1 MAVYR
6 IQRPPQISSSWTT
19 EKFVKMIRSLLDE
32 LDNSRLLDQE
42 IRYYTNLAVSAIAS
56 TTTEVSNAG
65 YYGVLMQGQI
75 DNTGPLM
82 TIDLD
87 VPLWDSDYDQPVK
100 PNSISSVDYT
110 PAREVNPHVMP
121 MDIAF
126 ASANTVD
133 SPNIFNQTV
142 QQIPV
147 VPPAQPLARDRY
159 TKYYNVSG
167 VIESLIDVSATSI
180 KSIFPDSTINT
191 VGLPDDFFAALT
203 KLSYSELSYLRSH
216 SYTFNQHG
224 AWTFFGSKVYI
235 LLGRDLVNLVTIPAG
250 EGTEKQVILDAFSF
264 DIAGMRKPILDNLV
278 DAWSEDSGWWSH
290 IDLPDKHMRLLAVS
304 VQKMCL
310 DKLGKRFGPDHENIL
325 NQLFGVASQMGQ
337 ANNMAMQ
344 ADRMK
349 QEQGFQTR

>member
-1 MAVYR
+1 MAIYR

-56 TTTEVSNAG
+56 TTTEISNAG
-65 YYGVLMQGQI
+65 YYGVLMQGQL

-87 VPLWDSDYDQPVK
+87 VPLWDNDYDQAPK

-121 MDIAF
+121 MDSTL
-126 ASANTVD
+126 ASANTID
-133 SPNIFNQTV
+133 SPNIFNEPIQE
-142 QQIPV
+142 IPTI
-147 VPPAQPLARDRY
+147 PPAQPLARNRY
-159 TKYYNVSG
+159 SEYYSVSG
-167 VIESLIDVSATSI
+167 VIESVIDVSVTSI
-180 KSIFPDSTINT
+180 KSIFPNSDIATFN
-191 VGLPDDFFAALT
+191 LPDDFFAALT

-224 AWTFFGSKVYI
+224 AWTFFGSKVYV
-235 LLGRDLVNLVTIPAG
+235 LLGRDLLNLVTGIVD
-250 EGTEKQVILDAFSF
+250 EKLTANMEAFSF
-264 DIAGMRKPILDNLV
+264 DIAGMRKPILDNLA
-278 DAWSEDSGWWSH
+278 DAWNKDSGWWSH